1 MPNNDDQLQ
10 QQYQEILNK
19 YASSITP
26 SETPKIEVATPIISE
41 PKIEPKIEQ
50 APLYFP
56 PEKTEDRPS
65 NFFKYLFYF
74 SFFIFICVVSAI
86 IYNFLNSQQAPT
98 DSQNIVPT
106 SIPTVSQFCELG
118 DKQIP
123 VGESFP
129 SADSCNTCSC
139 TPNLTIVCTQKACV
153 SPTIKPTTKPVSQK
167 VYKDIKYGYQFE
179 CPTTAK
185 YVVEATSVNGNKIP
199 FKQESCTLTDSSVVI
214 SVYDNTL
221 VHDFGSVQT
230 QISPNKKYIVTF
242 EGDNDQVISSFK
254 FL

>member
-26 SETPKIEVATPIISE
+26 TPQATPSETIIET
-41 PKIEPKIEQ
+41 PKIEQ

-56 PEKTEDRPS
+56 PEKSEEKPS

-74 SFFIFICVVSAI
+74 SFFIFVCVISAI
-86 IYNFLNSQQAPT
+86 VYNFLNNQSVSTDPATVMPT
-98 DSQNIVPT
+98 A
-106 SIPTVSQFCELG
+106 IPTVSTQFCELG
-118 DKQIP
+118 DRQIP

-139 TPNLTIVCTQKACV
+139 TPNLTIACTEKACV
-153 SPTIKPTTKPVSQK
+153 SPTMVPTKKPVSQK
-167 VYKDIKYGYQFE
+167 IYKDIKYGYQFS
-179 CPTTAK
+179 CPTSAK

-199 FKQESCTLTDSSVVI
+199 FKQESCTLPDSSVII
-214 SVYDNTL
+214 SVYDNSL
-221 VHDFGSVQT
+221 VHNFGNLQT
-230 QISPNKKYIVTF
+230 KISTDKKYIFTF
-242 EGDNDQVISSFK
+242 EGDNDDIISSFK
-254 FL
+254 LL